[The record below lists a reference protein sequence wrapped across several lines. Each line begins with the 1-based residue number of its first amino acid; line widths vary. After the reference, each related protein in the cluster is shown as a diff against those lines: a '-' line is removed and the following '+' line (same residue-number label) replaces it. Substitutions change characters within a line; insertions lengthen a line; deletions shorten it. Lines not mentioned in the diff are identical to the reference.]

1 MFLEICHEEFRFLL
15 KLKLI
20 KQQQK
25 RKNQFREFEQSQTRD
40 QCELSFVLN
49 FRN

>member
-25 RKNQFREFEQSQTRD
+25 GKINSGNSNKVKLETNVS
-40 QCELSFVLN
+40 LVSF
-49 FRN
+49 